1 MLNFDLKWLTL
12 LAIIVLVGAFAFGAT
27 SISATLDPVRAAN
40 ANAMNARTQAQ
51 TLRDAV
57 DIKYYEAGKQ
67 AQLDAQKQ
75 QLTNQLVFE
84 QQQRAKEL
92 ALLDEK
98 IETERQ
104 MRAQQLAQAEERE
117 RILAAVLDWS
127 GRAMAL
133 GVALALVIA
142 ASGLAIKQIAQV
154 QRGQGARDW
163 VSNITLEQLN
173 HRLQNQFT
181 ALQEEI
187 ARLEKQM
194 TSLQSQPTQPHT
206 DSTGGDGHEPAT
218 NGKLKRLTLVKK

>member
-27 SISATLDPVRAAN
+27 SISAALDPLRSAEAHRIN
-40 ANAMNARTQAQ
+40 ERTKAQ
-51 TLRDAV
+51 SERDAI
-57 DIKYYEAGKQ
+57 DIQTYK
-67 AQLDAQKQ
+67 AQQQIRLDAEKLLEQDRREHERQ
-75 QLTNQLVFE
+75 RNQ
-84 QQQRAKEL
+84 KEL

-127 GRAMAL
+127 GRAVAL

-154 QRGQGARDW
+154 QRGQGARGW
-163 VSNITLEQLN
+163 VSDVELGQLN

-206 DSTGGDGHEPAT
+206 DSTGSGGHETVA